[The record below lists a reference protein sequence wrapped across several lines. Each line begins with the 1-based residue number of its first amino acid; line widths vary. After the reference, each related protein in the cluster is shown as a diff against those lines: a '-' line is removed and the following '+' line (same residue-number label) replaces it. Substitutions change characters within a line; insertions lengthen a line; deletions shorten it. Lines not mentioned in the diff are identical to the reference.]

1 MDPITLAIM
10 GGMGVFSGAL
20 NFFGGRSSAA
30 ADAKRQF
37 EYQQQLMDKQFGM
50 QQQLQDDAQNFSN
63 QQMQAQQLFALDM
76 WNKNNQYNSQSAI
89 DDRLRAAGRNPYLTG
104 ASSVGATQA
113 SAGGFSSAGMG
124 SAPSGSAAGIQTP
137 YTPLSA
143 IMQSMAN
150 MGVQSAQIQGILED
164 VKSKKVENKYK
175 EMDTILKFR
184 KMMSE
189 TDNTELRNYY
199 QRVQNMFIKDMQEQ
213 DYITKLETN
222 KNLKLQGQSMGYTI
236 AAQALQNSYLPD
248 QLKTDIALKNAQL
261 FSEYQRGKLTTA
273 QYKHELIKSLV
284 TKEQSKSAKVDTYQ
298 KTLDYST
305 ASEIAG
311 YLVRKAIA
319 EAETF
324 ENNKYPRDW
333 WQESFQKSHGSVF
346 RGFGYGSE
354 VLSPFKL
361 K

>member
-63 QQMQAQQLFALDM
+63 QQMQAQQQFALDM

-104 ASSVGATQA
+104 ASSVGSTQA
-113 SAGGFSSAGMG
+113 SAGGFSSAGTG

-189 TDNTELRNYY
+189 TNNTELRNYY
-199 QRVQNMFIKDMQEQ
+199 QSVQNMFIKDMQEQ

-222 KNLKLQGQSMGYTI
+222 KNLKLQGESMGYTI
-236 AAQALQNSYLPD
+236 AAQALQNIYLPD
-248 QLKTDIALKNAQL
+248 QLKADIALKNAQF
-261 FSEYQRGKLTTA
+261 FSEYQRGKLTLS
-273 QYKHELIKSLV
+273 QYKYQLIENLV
-284 TKEQSKSAKVDTYQ
+284 AEE
-298 KTLDYST
+298 TLDDKVEGVKSEYHHMKLDYNT
-305 ASEIAG
+305 AVRIAD
-311 YLVRKAIA
+311 YLVEKAKN
-319 EAETF
+319 ETMPYSLGGLP
-324 ENNKYPRDW
+324 NAIY
-333 WQESFQKSHGSVF
+333 
-346 RGFGYGSE
+346 GFYNR
-354 VLSPFKL
+354 FAD
-361 K
+361 

>member
-10 GGMGVFSGAL
+10 GGMGVFTGAL

-63 QQMQAQQLFALDM
+63 QQMQAQQQFALDM

-113 SAGGFSSAGMG
+113 SPGGFSSAGTG

-143 IMQSMAN
+143 IMQSMSN
-150 MGVQSAQIQGILED
+150 MGVQSAQIQGLIED
-164 VKSKKVENKYK
+164 LKSKKIDNKFK
-175 EMDTILKFR
+175 EADTVLRFR
-184 KMMSE
+184 KMIAE

-261 FSEYQRGKLTTA
+261 FSEYQRGNLTKA
-273 QYKHELIKSLV
+273 QYKYQLIQNMIAKDTQFDKTQQIKNESYQSG
-284 TKEQSKSAKVDTYQ
+284 TERFHKE
-298 KTLDYST
+298 LDYKT
-305 ASEIAG
+305 AARIAD
-311 YLVRKAIA
+311 YLVQKAYI
-319 EAETF
+319 
-324 ENNKYPRDW
+324 
-333 WQESFQKSHGSVF
+333 ESQGTIVNQTLE
-346 RGFGYGSE
+346 GFGLNAAHWFYRTFG
-354 VLSPFKL
+354 K
-361 K
+361 